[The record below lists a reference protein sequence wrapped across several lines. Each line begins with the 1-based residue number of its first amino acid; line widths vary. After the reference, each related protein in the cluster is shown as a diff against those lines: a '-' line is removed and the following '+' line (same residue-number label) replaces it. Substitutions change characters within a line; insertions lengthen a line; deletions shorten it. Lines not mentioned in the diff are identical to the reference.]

1 MPTWVI
7 REVLESIISGLK
19 DLTMSPFGML
29 KTRTSVHQHA
39 FCFANHDKRLSSM
52 SETILGVIHC
62 ATLALTG

>member
-7 REVLESIISGLK
+7 REVLKSTISGLK

-29 KTRTSVHQHA
+29 KTGTSAHQHA
-39 FCFANHDKRLSSM
+39 FCFAKHNKRLSSM
-52 SETILGVIHC
+52 SETILGALHC